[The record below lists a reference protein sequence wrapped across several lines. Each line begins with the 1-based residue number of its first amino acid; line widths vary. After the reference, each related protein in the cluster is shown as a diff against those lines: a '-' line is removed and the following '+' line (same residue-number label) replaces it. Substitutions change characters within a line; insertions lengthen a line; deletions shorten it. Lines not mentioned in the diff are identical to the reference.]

1 MSRKLRV
8 LVLMHRD
15 FVPPPSLKGLSEAQV
30 DRIKSEIDVTEAL
43 RLLGHEVRELGVHD
57 ELRPLR
63 TALEEWQPDLVFNLL
78 EEFQDQVVFDQ
89 HVVAFL
95 ELMRVPY
102 TGCNPRGLTLARDKA
117 LSKMVVAHHRV
128 RVPRFG
134 VFRQGRSVRRPARLA
149 FPLIVKSLVAESSV
163 GISKASLVQSDEAL
177 AERVCFVHEWIHT
190 DAIAEEF
197 VPGRELYVGVLGNE
211 RVTVLPPRELVMR
224 VLPGEPLIA
233 TERVKHS
240 LRYQAA
246 RGVALVFPSDLPEG
260 VAARL
265 ARESR
270 RVYQALHLDG
280 YARID
285 WRLRGDG
292 QLFFLE
298 ANPNPE
304 IARFEEFASA
314 AEAAGLGY
322 EPLLQRLLQLGLAR
336 AGLAKSEAIPRTSA
350 PAKGE
355 EETS

>member
-1 MSRKLRV
+1 MSRKLRI

-15 FVPPPSLKGLSEAQV
+15 FVPPPSLKGLSDAQV
-30 DRIKSEIDVTEAL
+30 DRLKSEIDVTEAL
-43 RLLGHEVRELGVHD
+43 RLLGHEVHELGVHD

-63 TALEEWQPDLVFNLL
+63 SALEELRPELVFNLL

-117 LSKMVVAHHRV
+117 LSKVVAAHHRI
-128 RVPRFG
+128 RVPRFE
-134 VFRQGRSVRRPARLA
+134 VFRQGRAVRRPKRLA

-163 GISKASLVQSDEAL
+163 GISKASLVHGDVAL
-177 AERVCFVHEWIHT
+177 AERVRFVHEWIHT

-211 RVTVLPPRELVMR
+211 RVTVLPPRELVMNSA
-224 VLPGEPLIA
+224 PGEALIA

-240 LRYQAA
+240 LRYQEA
-246 RGVALVFPSDLPEG
+246 RGVRLVFPSHLPER
-260 VAARL
+260 VAERL

-270 RVYQALHLDG
+270 RVYRALSLDG

-285 WRLRGDG
+285 WRLHEDG
-292 QLFFLE
+292 RLHFLE

-314 AEAAGLGY
+314 AEAVGIGY
-322 EPLLQRLLQLGLAR
+322 EALIQRLVSLGLAR
-336 AGLAKSEAIPRTSA
+336 AGVE
-350 PAKGE
+350 
-355 EETS
+355 

>member
-1 MSRKLRV
+1 VSRKLRALAASRKLRV

-15 FVPPPSLKGLSEAQV
+15 FVPPASLKGLSDAQV

-43 RLLGHEVRELGVHD
+43 RLLGHEVHELGVHD

-63 TALEEWQPDLVFNLL
+63 AALEERQPELVFNLL

-117 LSKMVVAHHRV
+117 LSKLVVAHHRV
-128 RVPRFG
+128 RVPRFE
-134 VFRQGRSVRRPARLA
+134 VFRQGRAVRRPKRLA

-163 GISKASLVQSDEAL
+163 GISKASLVRDDAAL
-177 AERVCFVHEWIHT
+177 AERVRFVHEWIHT

-211 RVTVLPPRELVMR
+211 RATVLPPRELVMNP
-224 VLPGEPLIA
+224 VPGEPLIA

-240 LRYQAA
+240 LRYQEA
-246 RGVALVFPSDLPEG
+246 RGVDLVFPELPDG

-270 RVYQALHLDG
+270 RAYQALHLDG

-285 WRLRGDG
+285 WRLRDDG
-292 QLFFLE
+292 RLYFLE

-322 EPLLQRLLQLGLAR
+322 EALIQRLVSLGLAR
-336 AGLAKSEAIPRTSA
+336 AGAASSP
-350 PAKGE
+350 
-355 EETS
+355 

>member
-1 MSRKLRV
+1 MSRRLRI

-15 FVPPPSLKGLSEAQV
+15 FVPPPSLKGLSDAQV
-30 DRIKSEIDVTEAL
+30 DRLKSEIDVTEAL
-43 RLLGHEVRELGVHD
+43 RLLGHEVHELGVHD

-63 TALEEWQPDLVFNLL
+63 SALEELRPELVFNLL

-117 LSKMVVAHHRV
+117 LSKVVAAHHRI
-128 RVPRFG
+128 RVPRFE
-134 VFRQGRSVRRPARLA
+134 VFRQGRAVRRPKRLA

-163 GISKASLVQSDEAL
+163 GISKASLVYGDVAL
-177 AERVCFVHEWIHT
+177 AERVRFVHEWIHT

-211 RVTVLPPRELVMR
+211 RATVLPPRELVMNSA
-224 VLPGEPLIA
+224 PGEVLIA

-240 LRYQAA
+240 LRYQEA
-246 RGVALVFPSDLPEG
+246 RGVRLVFPSNLPEG
-260 VAARL
+260 VAERL

-270 RVYQALHLDG
+270 RVYRALSLDG

-285 WRLRGDG
+285 WRLREDG
-292 QLFFLE
+292 RLHFLE

-314 AEAAGLGY
+314 AEAVGIGY
-322 EPLLQRLLQLGLAR
+322 EALIQRLVSLGLAR
-336 AGLAKSEAIPRTSA
+336 AGVE
-350 PAKGE
+350 
-355 EETS
+355 

>member
-15 FVPPPSLKGLSEAQV
+15 FVPPESLKGLSEAAI

-63 TALEEWQPDLVFNLL
+63 TVLEEWKPELVFNLL

-89 HVVAFL
+89 HVVSFL

-102 TGCNPRGLTLARDKA
+102 TGCSPRGLVLARDKA

-128 RVPRFG
+128 RAPRFA
-134 VFRQGRSVRRPARLA
+134 VFRSGRSVRRPPRLA

-163 GISKASLVQSDEAL
+163 GISKASLVQDEEAL
-177 AERVCFVHEWIHT
+177 AARVRFVHEWIHT

-197 VPGRELYVGVLGNE
+197 VPGRELYVGVLGNQ
-211 RVTVLPPRELVMR
+211 RISVLPPRELVMKSA
-224 VLPGEPLIA
+224 PGEALIA

-240 LRYQAA
+240 LRYQQA
-246 RGVALVFPSDLPEG
+246 RGVELVFPRELPEG

-270 RVYQALHLDG
+270 RVYRALHLDG

-285 WRLRGDG
+285 WRLRDDG
-292 QLFFLE
+292 ELYFLE

-322 EPLLQRLLQLGLAR
+322 EALIQRLVSLGLAR
-336 AGLAKSEAIPRTSA
+336 AG
-350 PAKGE
+350 
-355 EETS
+355 

>member
-15 FVPPPSLKGLSEAQV
+15 FVPPASLKGMSDAEI

-63 TALEEWQPDLVFNLL
+63 TALEGWKPDLVFNLL

-89 HVVAFL
+89 HVVSFL

-102 TGCNPRGLTLARDKA
+102 TGCSPRGLTLARDKA

-128 RVPRFG
+128 RAPRFA
-134 VFRQGRSVRRPARLA
+134 VFRPGRSVRRPARLG

-163 GISKASLVQSDEAL
+163 GISKASLVHDDAAL
-177 AERVCFVHEWIHT
+177 EERVRFVHEWIHT
-190 DAIAEEF
+190 DAIVEEF
-197 VPGRELYVGVLGNE
+197 VSGRELYVGVLGNQ
-211 RVTVLPPRELVMR
+211 RLTVLPPRELVMR
-224 VLPGEPLIA
+224 RLPGEALIA

-240 LRYQAA
+240 LRYQQA
-246 RGVALVFPSDLPEG
+246 RGVELIFPRDLPLA
-260 VAARL
+260 VAQRL

-270 RVYQALHLDG
+270 RVYQVLHLDG

-285 WRLRGDG
+285 WRLTDG
-292 QLFFLE
+292 GELYFLE

-322 EPLLQRLLQLGLAR
+322 EALIQRLLQLGQAR
-336 AGLAKSEAIPRTSA
+336 AGLAKPL
-350 PAKGE
+350 PGP
-355 EETS
+355 

>member
-1 MSRKLRV
+1 VSRTPVSRKLRV

-15 FVPPPSLKGLSEAQV
+15 FVPPVSLRGLSDAQV
-30 DRIKSEIDVTEAL
+30 DRLKSEIDVTEAL
-43 RLLGHEVRELGVHD
+43 RLLGHEVHELGVHD
-57 ELRPLR
+57 ELAPLR
-63 TALEEWQPDLVFNLL
+63 AALEEWKPELVFNLL
-78 EEFQDQVVFDQ
+78 EEFQDRVVFDQ

-117 LSKMVVAHHRV
+117 LSKMVVAHHHV
-128 RVPRFG
+128 RVPRFE
-134 VFRQGRSVRRPARLA
+134 VFRQGRAVRRPARLS

-163 GISKASLVQSDEAL
+163 GISKASLVHDDEAL
-177 AERVCFVHEWIHT
+177 AARVRFVHEWIHT

-211 RVTVLPPRELVMR
+211 RVTVLPPRELVMKSA
-224 VLPGEPLIA
+224 PGEALIA

-240 LRYQAA
+240 LRYQEA
-246 RGVALVFPSDLPEG
+246 RGVRLVFPAELPEG

-270 RVYQALHLDG
+270 RVYRALHLDG

-285 WRLRGDG
+285 WRLADDG
-292 QLFFLE
+292 RLYFLE

-304 IARFEEFASA
+304 IARFEEFAGA

-322 EPLLQRLLQLGLAR
+322 EALIQRIVSLALAR
-336 AGLAKSEAIPRTSA
+336 SG
-350 PAKGE
+350 
-355 EETS
+355 

>member
-1 MSRKLRV
+1 
-8 LVLMHRD
+8 MHRD
-15 FVPPPSLKGLSEAQV
+15 FVPPPSLKGLSDAAV

-43 RLLGHEVRELGVHD
+43 RLLGHDVHELGVHD

-63 TALEEWQPDLVFNLL
+63 SMLDELRPELVFNLL

-95 ELMRVPY
+95 ELMRTPY

-128 RVPRFG
+128 RVPRFE
-134 VFRQGRSVRRPARLA
+134 VFRQGRAVRRPKRLA
-149 FPLIVKSLVAESSV
+149 YPLIVKSLDAESSV
-163 GISKASLVQSDEAL
+163 GISKASLVRDDEAL
-177 AERVCFVHEWIHT
+177 AERVRFVHEWIHT

-211 RVTVLPPRELVMR
+211 RATVLPPRELVMER
-224 VLPGEPLIA
+224 AAGEPLIA

-240 LRYQAA
+240 LRYQEA
-246 RGVALVFPSDLPEG
+246 RGVRLVFPSDLPEG
-260 VAARL
+260 TAAQL

-280 YARID
+280 YARLD
-285 WRLRGDG
+285 WRLADDG
-292 QLFFLE
+292 RLFFLE

-322 EPLLQRLLQLGLAR
+322 EALIQRIVGLGLAR
-336 AGLAKSEAIPRTSA
+336 G
-350 PAKGE
+350 GE
-355 EETS
+355 

>member
-1 MSRKLRV
+1 LSPKLRV

-15 FVPPPSLKGLSEAQV
+15 FVPPTSLKGLSDAAI

-63 TALEEWQPDLVFNLL
+63 TSLEEFQPELVFNLL

-102 TGCNPRGLTLARDKA
+102 TGCSPRGLTLARDKA

-128 RVPRFG
+128 RAPRFA

-163 GISKASLVQSDEAL
+163 GISKASLVQGDEAL
-177 AERVCFVHEWIHT
+177 AERVRFVHEWIHT

-211 RVTVLPPRELVMR
+211 RVTVLPPRELVMKR
-224 VLPGEPLIA
+224 APGEALIA

-240 LRYQAA
+240 LRYQQA
-246 RGVALVFPSDLPEG
+246 RGVELVFPSELSEG
-260 VAARL
+260 VPQRL

-285 WRLRGDG
+285 WRLRDDG
-292 QLFFLE
+292 ELYFLE

-314 AEAAGLGY
+314 AEAAGLAY
-322 EPLLQRLLQLGLAR
+322 EALIQRIVSLGLAR
-336 AGLAKSEAIPRTSA
+336 PGAG
-350 PAKGE
+350 
-355 EETS
+355 

>member
-15 FVPPPSLKGLSEAQV
+15 FVPPESLKGLSDAAV

-63 TALEEWQPDLVFNLL
+63 TALEEWKPELVFNLL

-102 TGCNPRGLTLARDKA
+102 TGCSPRGLTLARDKA
-117 LSKMVVAHHRV
+117 LSKMVVTHHKV
-128 RVPRFG
+128 RAPRFA
-134 VFRQGRSVRRPARLA
+134 VFRQGQRVRRPARLA

-177 AERVCFVHEWIHT
+177 AERVRFVHEWIHT

-211 RVTVLPPRELVMR
+211 RVTVLPPRELVMKS
-224 VLPGEPLIA
+224 LPGEALIA

-240 LRYQAA
+240 LRYQQA
-246 RGVALVFPSDLPEG
+246 RGVELVFPSDLPDA
-260 VAARL
+260 VAERL

-270 RVYQALHLDG
+270 RVYRALHLDG
-280 YARID
+280 YARVD
-285 WRLRGDG
+285 WRLTEGG
-292 QLFFLE
+292 EIFFLE

-314 AEAAGLGY
+314 AEAAGLAY
-322 EPLLQRLLQLGLAR
+322 EALIQRLLQLGLAR
-336 AGLAKSEAIPRTSA
+336 AGLAKSPHAN
-350 PAKGE
+350 
-355 EETS
+355 

>member
-1 MSRKLRV
+1 MKTKLRV

-15 FVPPPSLKGLSEAQV
+15 FVPPPSLKGLSEAAV

-43 RLLGHEVRELGVHD
+43 RLLGHEVIELGVHD

-63 TALEEWQPDLVFNLL
+63 SALEDGKPDLVFNLL

-117 LSKMVVAHHRV
+117 LSKLVVAHQRV
-128 RVPRFG
+128 RVPRFE
-134 VFRQGRSVRRPARLA
+134 VFRQGRAVRRPKRLS

-163 GISKASLVQSDEAL
+163 GISKASLVRDDAAL
-177 AERVCFVHEWIHT
+177 EERVRFVHEWIHT

-211 RVTVLPPRELVMR
+211 RVTVLPPRELVMKR
-224 VLPGEPLIA
+224 APDEPLIA

-240 LRYQAA
+240 LRYQAE
-246 RGVALVFPSDLPEG
+246 RGVQLVFPSALPEG

-270 RVYQALHLDG
+270 RAYAALSLDG
-280 YARID
+280 YARLD
-285 WRLRGDG
+285 WRLADDG

-322 EPLLQRLLQLGLAR
+322 EALIQRLVALGLAR
-336 AGLAKSEAIPRTSA
+336 GRA
-350 PAKGE
+350 PG
-355 EETS
+355 

>member
-1 MSRKLRV
+1 VTRKLRV

-15 FVPPPSLKGLSEAQV
+15 FVPPATLRGLSDAEV
-30 DRIKSEIDVTEAL
+30 DRMKSEIDVTEAL
-43 RLLGHEVRELGVHD
+43 RLLGHEVHELGVHD

-63 TALEEWQPDLVFNLL
+63 SALEELRPELVFNLL

-102 TGCNPRGLTLARDKA
+102 TGCSPRGLTLARDKA
-117 LSKMVVAHHRV
+117 LSKLVAAHHRV
-128 RVPRFG
+128 RVPRFA
-134 VFRQGRSVRRPARLA
+134 VFRQGRAVRRPARLA

-163 GISKASLVQSDEAL
+163 GISKASLVRDDAALEA
-177 AERVCFVHEWIHT
+177 RVRFVHEWIHT

-211 RVTVLPPRELVMR
+211 RATVLPLRELVMDIA
-224 VLPGEPLIA
+224 PGEPLIA

-240 LRYQAA
+240 LRYQEA
-246 RGVALVFPSDLPEG
+246 RGVKLVFPSDLRG
-260 VAARL
+260 GAAARL

-270 RVYQALHLDG
+270 RVYEALSLDG

-285 WRLRGDG
+285 WRLAEDG
-292 QLFFLE
+292 QLYFLE

-322 EPLLQRLLQLGLAR
+322 EALIQRIVALGLSR
-336 AGLAKSEAIPRTSA
+336 AGKE
-350 PAKGE
+350 
-355 EETS
+355 

>member
-1 MSRKLRV
+1 VNRKLRV

-15 FVPPPSLKGLSEAQV
+15 FVPPPTLKGLSDADV
-30 DRIKSEIDVTEAL
+30 DRLKSEIDVTEAL
-43 RLLGHEVRELGVHD
+43 RLLGHEVHELGVHD

-63 TALEEWQPDLVFNLL
+63 SALEELRPELVFNLL

-102 TGCNPRGLTLARDKA
+102 TGCSPRGLTLARDKA
-117 LSKMVVAHHRV
+117 LSKLVAAHHRV
-128 RVPRFG
+128 RAPRFA
-134 VFRQGRSVRRPARLA
+134 VFRQGRAVRRPARLG

-163 GISKASLVQSDEAL
+163 GISKASLVRDDAALEA
-177 AERVCFVHEWIHT
+177 RVRFVHEWIHT

-197 VPGRELYVGVLGNE
+197 VPGRELYVGLLGNE
-211 RVTVLPPRELVMR
+211 RATVLPPRELVMDTA
-224 VLPGEPLIA
+224 PDEPLIA

-240 LRYQAA
+240 LRYQEA
-246 RGVALVFPSDLPEG
+246 RGVKLVFPELPAD
-260 VAARL
+260 VATRL

-270 RVYQALHLDG
+270 RVYEALSLDG

-285 WRLRGDG
+285 WRLGEDG
-292 QLFFLE
+292 QLWFLE

-322 EPLLQRLLQLGLAR
+322 EALIQRLLALGLAR
-336 AGLAKSEAIPRTSA
+336 AGKE
-350 PAKGE
+350 
-355 EETS
+355 

>member
-1 MSRKLRV
+1 
-8 LVLMHRD
+8 MHRD
-15 FVPPPSLKGLSEAQV
+15 FVPPPSLRGLSEAQV

-43 RLLGHEVRELGVHD
+43 RLLGHEVQELGVHD

-63 TALEEWQPDLVFNLL
+63 AVLEEWKPDCVFNLL

-89 HVVAFL
+89 HVVSFL

-102 TGCNPRGLTLARDKA
+102 TGCSPRGLTLARDKA
-117 LSKMVVAHHRV
+117 LSKLVVAHQRV
-128 RVPRFG
+128 RAPRFA
-134 VFRQGRSVRRPARLA
+134 VYRPGRAVKRPARLA

-163 GISKASLVQSDEAL
+163 GIAQASLVHDEAAL
-177 AERVCFVHEWIHT
+177 AARVRFVHEWIHT

-224 VLPGEPLIA
+224 RAPGEPLIA

-246 RGVALVFPSDLPEG
+246 RGVQLVFPSELPEG
-260 VAARL
+260 VAERL
-265 ARESR
+265 ARASR
-270 RVYQALHLDG
+270 RVYRALHLDG

-285 WRLRGDG
+285 WRLTDG
-292 QLFFLE
+292 GELYFLE

-304 IARFEEFASA
+304 VARFEEFASA
-314 AEAAGLGY
+314 AEAAGIGY
-322 EPLLQRLLQLGLAR
+322 EALIARLLGLALGR
-336 AGLAKSEAIPRTSA
+336 AGLAKA
-350 PAKGE
+350 PHGP
-355 EETS
+355 

>member
-1 MSRKLRV
+1 VRGARLSRRLRV

-15 FVPPPSLKGLSEAQV
+15 FVPPESLKGLSDAQV

-43 RLLGHEVRELGVHD
+43 RLLGHEVHELGVHD

-63 TALEEWQPDLVFNLL
+63 AALEERQPELVFNLL

-117 LSKMVVAHHRV
+117 LSKLVVAHHRV
-128 RVPRFG
+128 HVPRFE
-134 VFRQGRSVRRPARLA
+134 VFRQGRAVRRPKRLA

-163 GISKASLVQSDEAL
+163 GISKASLVRDDAAL
-177 AERVCFVHEWIHT
+177 AERVRFVHEWIHT

-211 RVTVLPPRELVMR
+211 RVTVLPPRELVMNP
-224 VLPGEPLIA
+224 VPGEPLIA

-240 LRYQAA
+240 LRYQEA
-246 RGVALVFPSDLPEG
+246 RGVRLVFPADLPAG

-270 RVYQALHLDG
+270 RAYQALHLDG

-285 WRLRGDG
+285 WRLSDSG
-292 QLFFLE
+292 QLYFLE

-314 AEAAGLGY
+314 ADAIGLGY
-322 EPLLQRLLQLGLAR
+322 EALIQRIASLGLSR
-336 AGLAKSEAIPRTSA
+336 AGAGSA
-350 PAKGE
+350 
-355 EETS
+355 

>member
-1 MSRKLRV
+1 VSRKLRV

-15 FVPPPSLKGLSEAQV
+15 FVPPPTLKGLSDAEV

-43 RLLGHEVRELGVHD
+43 RLLGHEVHELGVHD

-63 TALEEWQPDLVFNLL
+63 SALEELRPELVFNLL

-102 TGCNPRGLTLARDKA
+102 TGCSPRGLTLARDKA
-117 LSKMVVAHHRV
+117 LSKLVAAHHRV
-128 RVPRFG
+128 RVPRFA
-134 VFRQGRSVRRPARLA
+134 VFRQGRAVRRPARLA

-163 GISKASLVQSDEAL
+163 GISKASLVRDDAALEA
-177 AERVCFVHEWIHT
+177 RVRFVHEWIHT

-211 RVTVLPPRELVMR
+211 RATVLPPRELVMDAA
-224 VLPGEPLIA
+224 PGEPLIA

-240 LRYQAA
+240 LRYQEA
-246 RGVALVFPSDLPEG
+246 RGVNLIFPELPAG
-260 VAARL
+260 VASRL
-265 ARESR
+265 ARASR
-270 RVYQALHLDG
+270 RVYEALSLDG

-285 WRLRGDG
+285 WRLTEAGE
-292 QLFFLE
+292 LFFLE

-314 AEAAGLGY
+314 AEAGGLGY
-322 EPLLQRLLQLGLAR
+322 EALIQRILALGLAR
-336 AGLAKSEAIPRTSA
+336 GAASREDSA
-350 PAKGE
+350 
-355 EETS
+355 

>member
-1 MSRKLRV
+1 MSRTPVSRKLRV

-15 FVPPPSLKGLSEAQV
+15 FVPPVSLRGLSDAQV
-30 DRIKSEIDVTEAL
+30 DRLKSEIDVTEAL
-43 RLLGHEVRELGVHD
+43 RLLGHEVHELGVHD
-57 ELRPLR
+57 ELAPLR
-63 TALEEWQPDLVFNLL
+63 AALEEWKPELVFNLL
-78 EEFQDQVVFDQ
+78 EEFQDRVVFDQ

-128 RVPRFG
+128 RVPRFE
-134 VFRQGRSVRRPARLA
+134 VFRQGRAVRRPARLS

-163 GISKASLVQSDEAL
+163 GISKASLVHDDEAL
-177 AERVCFVHEWIHT
+177 AARVRFVHEWIHT

-211 RVTVLPPRELVMR
+211 RVTVLPPRELVMKSA
-224 VLPGEPLIA
+224 PGEALIA

-240 LRYQAA
+240 LRYQEA
-246 RGVALVFPSDLPEG
+246 RGVRLVFPAELPEG

-270 RVYQALHLDG
+270 RVYRALHLDG

-285 WRLRGDG
+285 WRLADDG
-292 QLFFLE
+292 RLYFLE

-304 IARFEEFASA
+304 IARFEEFAGA

-322 EPLLQRLLQLGLAR
+322 EALIQRIVSLALAR
-336 AGLAKSEAIPRTSA
+336 SG
-350 PAKGE
+350 
-355 EETS
+355 